1 MRIMTQRLSVLTA
14 LAALVLTLGL
24 SPAKAAG
31 DVVISQVSGGGG
43 SANTIYKNDF
53 VELYNRTATEITLT
67 GWSLQYASATGNF
80 NGKLNLNGTIA
91 PGKYFLI
98 QLGGGTTGADLPTPD
113 QTGSLNLSAT
123 NGKVALVSDTTLL
136 GTNTSPTGPT
146 IIDYV
151 GYGSANLY
159 EGTAAVPVLSSTTAA
174 LRNGDPRG
182 TVDTDDNA
190 ADFTVGAPDPRN
202 STYGGVSG
210 PSVSNVSFNPAS
222 VDAGGN
228 STLTATVTPGAN
240 PTITSVT
247 ADLTPI
253 GGSATAPLTLSGD
266 VYTATVTVAAGTS
279 AGGKSITVTATD
291 AASLT
296 GTGSA
301 TLTVNPSG
309 VLTVAQARLVTDP
322 NAVNAVRGI
331 VTASST
337 GNIYI
342 ADADGSAGI
351 LTFDGSPSSGVVGTL
366 SDSTTRAVVVG
377 DELIVTGR
385 IYEYRGEMELDASA
399 GAPASIVINSTGNT
413 VPTPTVVTVAQAT
426 ESDTYEGRLIT
437 LNNVTAVT
445 KPTGVSSTSNTPHSF
460 IVQDSAGNQIQV
472 SIYRNATTRY
482 NTPPGPVANPITASE
497 DPENPGYYILPD
509 IVIGNIYNISGP
521 LGEYN
526 TNTPPKQIKPRDAN
540 DLVFVGVGLITGA
553 TANPTNV
560 ERGGYTTLTVTTN
573 PVSGPVATAD
583 LSAFG
588 GSSTQSLTF
597 NGWDAYTYDLYIPAN
612 QPLGPTAIPIKVTY
626 GADEATTTINVSIY
640 SADVITIAE
649 ARALADNTQ
658 TTVSGVITSKRSG
671 AAKCYYLQDET
682 AGIYLYTTGADAAL
696 VEGDAVT
703 VTGVKKTY
711 NGQVELVYTN
721 VSTPGTGTVPDP
733 IAITAAQWSANPG
746 KLATTTSL
754 LITGTRSAGNNT
766 VFQVTDGTATGEIF
780 ISSLALV
787 ANGGD
792 ITPENI
798 ASMTIGSAWDVTGPV
813 DSFLSGTTLVWQIK
827 PRRWSDIVPGT
838 PPAGVKGD
846 VDKST
851 TVTNAD
857 VVLALRVAAGI
868 VSASDPT
875 VSLNNGDVAPATVDG
890 QLTILD
896 AARILR
902 SLNGLDTL

>member
-1 MRIMTQRLSVLTA
+1 MRTLTQRLSVLTA
-14 LAALVLTLGL
+14 FAALVLTLGL

-43 SANTIYKNDF
+43 SSGTIYKNDF
-53 VELYNRTATEITLT
+53 IELFNRGATTVTLT
-67 GWSLQYASATGNF
+67 GWSLQYASSTGTF
-80 NGKLNLNGTIA
+80 NGKLDLNGTIA
-91 PGKYFLI
+91 PGKYYLI

-136 GTNTSPTGPT
+136 GANTSPTGPT

-151 GYGSANLY
+151 GYGAANAY
-159 EGTAAVPVLSSTTAA
+159 EGTAAVPVLSATTAA
-174 LRNGDPRG
+174 LRKGDPRG
-182 TVDTDDNA
+182 MIDTDDNA

-202 STYGGVSG
+202 SSFGGVNG
-210 PSVSNVSFNPAS
+210 PSVSNVTFNPAS

-228 STLTATVTPGAN
+228 SLLSATVTPGTN

-247 ADLTPI
+247 ADLTPV
-253 GGSATAPLTLSGD
+253 GGSATAPLALSGG
-266 VYTATVTVAAGTS
+266 VYTATVTVAAGTT
-279 AGGKSITVTATD
+279 AGSKSITVTATD

-309 VLTVAQARLVTDP
+309 FLTVAQARMVTDP

-342 ADADGSAGI
+342 ADDDGSAGI
-351 LTFDGSPSSGVVGTL
+351 QVFDGSPQSGVFGTL

-385 IYEYRGEMELDASA
+385 IYEYRGEMELDAST
-399 GAPASIVINSTGNT
+399 GAPASIVINSSDKP
-413 VPTPTVVTVAQAT
+413 VPAPTVVTVAQAT
-426 ESDTYEGRLIT
+426 GSDTYEGRLIT

-445 KPTGVSSTSNTPHSF
+445 KPAGVTSTSNTPHSF

-482 NTPPGPVANPITASE
+482 LTPPGPVANPITASE
-497 DPENPGYYILPD
+497 DPENPGLYILPD

-521 LGEYN
+521 LGEFN

-540 DLVFVGVGLITGA
+540 DLAFVGVGLITGA

-560 ERGGYTTLTVTTN
+560 ERGGYTTLTVKTN
-573 PVSGPVATAD
+573 PIPGPVVTAN

-588 GSSTQSLTF
+588 GSANQGLPY
-597 NGWDAYTYDLYIPAN
+597 NGVDAYVYDLYIPAN

-626 GADEATTTINVSIY
+626 GSDQATTTINVSIY
-640 SADVITIAE
+640 SSGIITIAE
-649 ARALADNTQ
+649 ARSLADNTQ
-658 TTVSGVITSKRSG
+658 ATVSGVITSKRSG
-671 AAKCYYLQDET
+671 AVKCYYLQDDT
-682 AGIYLYTTGADAAL
+682 AGIYLYTNGADAAL
-696 VEGDAVT
+696 VEGDTVT

-711 NGQVELVYTN
+711 NGQVELDYTN
-721 VSTPGTGTVPDP
+721 VSAPGTGNVPAP
-733 IAITAAQWSANPG
+733 VAITAAQWSANAG

-754 LITGTRSAGNNT
+754 LITGTRSAGSNY
-766 VFQVTDGTATGEIF
+766 VFLVTDGTATGEIF

-798 ASMTIGSAWDVTGPV
+798 ASMAIGSAWDVTGPV
-813 DSFLSGTTLVWQIK
+813 DSILSGTTLVWQIK
-827 PRRWSDIVPGT
+827 PRRWSDIVAGT

-857 VVLALRVAAGI
+857 VILALRVAAGM
-868 VSASDPT
+868 VSASDPS
-875 VSLNNGDVAPATVDG
+875 VSLNNGDVAPATLDG
-890 QLTILD
+890 RLTILD

-902 SLNGLDTL
+902 SLNGLETL